1 MDLNNI
7 PKIQPTQEL
16 PVSTK
21 ALTNSSEALESYK
34 QAKKSKKAGDAPTLE
49 IMEAIKR
56 GLIMLGI
63 KNAPTKDEWAIYV
76 REITTYHKF
85 LTVAEIELA
94 FTLAIRQEL
103 NFDPE
108 TYQNFNLLYLNK
120 MLAAYKQ
127 WAIQQHREIDREF
140 TADSDFNIYEKKSI
154 AQFRSDINDGYQHFL
169 NGVITSSGFI
179 PFEWAFRLQMDG
191 FVNNP
196 NIYEIKNKLW
206 SQCTQG
212 ERIHL
217 VEWQGDVFN
226 LFVRLAAV
234 NAKNIYK

>member
-1 MDLNNI
+1 M
-7 PKIQPTQEL
+7 PT
-16 PVSTK
+16 
-21 ALTNSSEALESYK
+21 NFSEALESFK

-63 KNAPTKDEWAIYV
+63 KNAPSKDEWAIYV

-140 TADSDFNIYEKKSI
+140 TADSDFNIYENKSI
-154 AQFRSDINDGYQHFL
+154 SQFRSDINDGYQHFL
-169 NGVITSSGFI
+169 SGVITSSGFI

-191 FVNNP
+191 FISNP

-206 SQCTQG
+206 TQCTQA
-212 ERIHL
+212 ERKAL
-217 VEWQGDVFN
+217 VEWQRDVWN
-226 LFVRLAAV
+226 LFVKLAAV